1 MQNNY
6 AYSQLKLADLDA
18 ILAIEDRVH
27 SHPWTR
33 GNFVDSFCSGHV
45 AFGLRNQYNQLVGY
59 FLLMPIL
66 DELHLLT
73 FAVDVPFQKQGFAK
87 LLLQHMRDYAV
98 AQNALSLLLEVRVS
112 NVRAQSV
119 YAAFGF
125 SEIGRRKAYYPVHGG
140 EREDAVVMRLAFE
153 NEG

>member
-1 MQNNY
+1 MRNSY
-6 AYSQLKLADLDA
+6 TYTQLKLADLDA

-45 AFGLRNQYNQLVGY
+45 AFGLRNQENQLMAY

-66 DELHLLT
+66 DEFHLLT
-73 FAVDVPFQKQGFAK
+73 FAVDIPFQRQGFAK
-87 LLLQHMRDYAV
+87 VLLQHMREYALSQK
-98 AQNALSLLLEVRVS
+98 AISLLLEVRVS
-112 NVRAQSV
+112 NERAQSV

-125 SEIGRRKAYYPVHGG
+125 AEIGRRKAYYPVQGG
-140 EREDAVVMRLAFE
+140 DREDAVVMSLAFD
-153 NEG
+153 N